1 MVNGI
6 FYDSNDLPSANDNA
20 YLYNA
25 SYVTSYRLY
34 NTFMLIRKL
43 EFVTIIRLHDFG
55 YQSTRNYVE
64 EFSKQ
69 HVVTRKK

>member
-6 FYDSNDLPSANDNA
+6 FYDSNDLTSANDNA
-20 YLYNA
+20 FLYNA

-43 EFVTIIRLHDFG
+43 EFVTICNINEPNIIIQNFL
-55 YQSTRNYVE
+55 NL
-64 EFSKQ
+64 
-69 HVVTRKK
+69 RKKRLD

>member
-43 EFVTIIRLHDFG
+43 EFVTINEPNIIIQNFL
-55 YQSTRNYVE
+55 NL
-64 EFSKQ
+64 
-69 HVVTRKK
+69 RKKRLD